1 MPPQTTFVNQIN
13 MKQGMEERL
22 LLAVVIVLGVL
33 LVFLRVVRR

>member
-1 MPPQTTFVNQIN
+1 